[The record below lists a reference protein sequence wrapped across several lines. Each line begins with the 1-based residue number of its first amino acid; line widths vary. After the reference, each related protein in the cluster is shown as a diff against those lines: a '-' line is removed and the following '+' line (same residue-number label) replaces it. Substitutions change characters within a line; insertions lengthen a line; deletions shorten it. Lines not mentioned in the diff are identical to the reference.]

1 MTLRPNTAAVSHSA
15 SPIHMAASS
24 GMTLRQPLV
33 RTRATK
39 AATLGPGELEFMKSA
54 PANMARTVISKMVS

>member
-1 MTLRPNTAAVSHSA
+1 
-15 SPIHMAASS
+15 MAASS

-33 RTRATK
+33 KTRATR

-54 PANMARTVISKMVS
+54 PAKMARTVISKMVSL